1 MSLRIVPATTPDST
15 ISKSTQETSH
25 SEFGGHD
32 TLRHGIRSIATEVLP
47 SHPLE
52 SHLTQWKE
60 TQDNLNL
67 QLARQVYGMHA
78 PIRMM
83 MNRQIATEHMRNSL
97 LSENSLAMD
106 VLTGNDETIDFD
118 DILRDRSSM
127 PDLLDNHSAF
137 SLRP

>member
-15 ISKSTQETSH
+15 INKSTLETSH
-25 SEFGGHD
+25 SEYGGHD
-32 TLRHGIRSIATEVLP
+32 ALRHGLRSITTEISP
-47 SHPLE
+47 GHPLE
-52 SHLTQWKE
+52 SHLSQWKE

-83 MNRQIATEHMRNSL
+83 MNRQIASQHMRNSL
-97 LSENSLAMD
+97 LTDNSLAYD

-127 PDLLDNHSAF
+127 PDLLDNESPF